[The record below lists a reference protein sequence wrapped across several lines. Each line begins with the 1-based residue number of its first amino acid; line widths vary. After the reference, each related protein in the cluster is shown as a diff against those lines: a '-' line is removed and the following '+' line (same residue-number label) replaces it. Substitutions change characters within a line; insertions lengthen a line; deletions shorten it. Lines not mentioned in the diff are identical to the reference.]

1 VAAGIGARTF
11 RRSLTARLASLT
23 ALLLFGVAV
32 AVRLAE
38 GETGYGLALLAGL
51 TALSMVGVIG
61 AWGDRVTID
70 AEGVVS
76 RNLLL
81 SRLARWSWLV
91 LPRVAENQFAGRR
104 LAWNEVVR
112 VQEHRRPG
120 APDTE
125 PPRALFLVP
134 ARGRRLALDSLH
146 DFDEACR
153 LVRLHMK
160 GIRR

>member
-1 VAAGIGARTF
+1 VRTF

-23 ALLLFGVAV
+23 ALLLFGAAV
-32 AVRLAE
+32 AVRTAAGDGGYSLVLLA
-38 GETGYGLALLAGL
+38 GLALLSL
-51 TALSMVGVIG
+51 FGVIG

-70 AEGVVS
+70 AEGVAS
-76 RNLLL
+76 RNVLL
-81 SRLARWSWLV
+81 SWL
-91 LPRVAENQFAGRR
+91 GRR
-104 LAWNEVVR
+104 LLWSDVVR

-134 ARGRRLALDSLH
+134 VRGRRLALDSLH

-160 GIRR
+160 TRREV

>member
-1 VAAGIGARTF
+1 MAAGISDGRAPGAAAGPLASGAPAPRTF

-32 AVRLAE
+32 AVRLAA
-38 GETGYGLALLAGL
+38 GETGYGLAILAGL
-51 TALSMVGVIG
+51 AVLSLVGVIG

-70 AEGVVS
+70 AEGVAS
-76 RNLLL
+76 RNVLL
-81 SRLARWSWLV
+81 SRIR
-91 LPRVAENQFAGRR
+91 RR
-104 LAWNEVVR
+104 LAWSEVAR

-134 ARGRRLALDSLH
+134 ARGRRLALDSLQ

-153 LVRLHMK
+153 LVRLHMRVK
-160 GIRR
+160 K